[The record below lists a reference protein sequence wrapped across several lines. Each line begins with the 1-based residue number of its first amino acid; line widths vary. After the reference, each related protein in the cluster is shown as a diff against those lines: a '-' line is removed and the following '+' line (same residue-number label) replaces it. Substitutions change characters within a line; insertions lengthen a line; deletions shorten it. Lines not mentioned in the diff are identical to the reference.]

1 MRDAQLV
8 RAVLERGNMTH
19 AGLARA
25 LRYKSAKTVSRWLTG
40 ETRLNAEA
48 ADQLRIMYLA
58 MEDRYGDDEDVRY
71 MHLYAGVFL
80 SPLFDPIKAF
90 RDAYVQFG
98 GLPRRK
104 RIRVEWAYGNSRYYR
119 RDLPEAEEA
128 FQAALVLTTVEEAD
142 WELELEQN
150 LLGVRLDR
158 VKQLPVSSPKRLQV
172 LSDALDLC
180 QRVLASTPDSIA
192 YVNALEVASQLEL
205 GELCDE
211 YFQRLVQVSNG
222 AYADPHYRPNRHSR
236 SLAEAEEFAF
246 LRTRPVYRR
255 ICGVAG
261 DGFFTAPLRPIR

>member
-1 MRDAQLV
+1 M
-8 RAVLERGNMTH
+8 
-19 AGLARA
+19 
-25 LRYKSAKTVSRWLTG
+25 
-40 ETRLNAEA
+40 
-48 ADQLRIMYLA
+48 
-58 MEDRYGDDEDVRY
+58 
-71 MHLYAGVFL
+71 
-80 SPLFDPIKAF
+80 
-90 RDAYVQFG
+90 
-98 GLPRRK
+98 
-104 RIRVEWAYGNSRYYR
+104 
-119 RDLPEAEEA
+119 
-128 FQAALVLTTVEEAD
+128 EEAD
-142 WELELEQN
+142 WQLELEQN

-158 VKQLPVSSPKRLQV
+158 VKLLPVSSPKRLRV

-180 QRVLASTPDSIA
+180 QRVLENTPDSIA

-205 GELCDE
+205 GDLCDE